1 MDRRL
6 GFIKD
11 NLADVL
17 NDSTIENHSLYY
29 QQYIQLSYYY
39 QQVKKYIDV
48 FGKENICILN
58 YDDLKKNNKDFTSKA
73 LSFLDLKVSK
83 NIDFDS
89 KYNRSKSSRFR
100 LFNFLYSKIFIR
112 KVIKSIVPK
121 KIIASVNEILFNQKT
136 PNLSVHVES
145 QLYDLFK
152 EDIVLL
158 EKMLEINLS
167 SWKK

>member
-1 MDRRL
+1 M
-6 GFIKD
+6 
-11 NLADVL
+11 
-17 NDSTIENHSLYY
+17 
-29 QQYIQLSYYY
+29 
-39 QQVKKYIDV
+39 KKLTELCLHEARE
-48 FGKENICILN
+48 GL
-58 YDDLKKNNKDFTSKA
+58 LNKDFTSKA
-73 LSFLDLKVSK
+73 LRFLDLKGSK
-83 NIDFDS
+83 NINFDS

-112 KVIKSIVPK
+112 KVIKIIVPK
-121 KIIASVNEILFNQKT
+121 KIIASLNEILFDQKLR
-136 PNLSVHVES
+136 NISVDVEG